1 MPATV
6 RSARFV
12 AWSNAVLSGQVSPD
26 LAAARI
32 AGSDPAHRVDG
43 LGEPRQTLPVVLAR
57 LSALPGPAARL
68 VLPVPGDPV
77 GLPGPGALT
86 TAALLAGEA
95 VLLPAAAEAAV
106 RGTAGAGG
114 AGGAG
119 GFGLVPV
126 ASAEEVVWTAHPV
139 GDSPVL
145 VAGPAP
151 ALAEADR
158 DLAVALREATELL
171 ARLDLARWDPDSA
184 EAVEALRLGRLDGDG
199 LAPGYPNRA
208 HEVLAR
214 ARRLRAVIEL
224 ASRGDGAAVTARE
237 AAARRAALVP
247 LDRAARYAEMAAYNA
262 VLEPGPG
269 TGPARR

>member
-1 MPATV
+1 MPAPV

-12 AWSNAVLSGQVSPD
+12 AWSNAVLAGQVSPD
-26 LAAARI
+26 LAAQRI

-43 LGEPRQTLPVVLAR
+43 LGGADRQTLPVVLAR

-77 GLPGPGALT
+77 GLPGPSALT
-86 TAALLAGEA
+86 TAALAAGEA
-95 VLLPAAAEAAV
+95 VLLPAVAD
-106 RGTAGAGG
+106 GG
-114 AGGAG
+114 V
-119 GFGLVPV
+119 GLVPV
-126 ASAEEVVWTAHPV
+126 ESGDQVIWMVHPV
-139 GDSPVL
+139 LDSPVL
-145 VAGPAP
+145 VTAAVP
-151 ALAEADR
+151 ALAEADQE
-158 DLAVALREATELL
+158 LAVALREATELL
-171 ARLDLARWDPDSA
+171 AGLDLARWDPDSA
-184 EAVEALRLGRLDGDG
+184 EVVELLRRGRLDGDG

-224 ASRGDGAAVTARE
+224 AGRGDGAAVTAGE

-262 VLEPGPG
+262 VLEPGNVAP
-269 TGPARR
+269 PRPR